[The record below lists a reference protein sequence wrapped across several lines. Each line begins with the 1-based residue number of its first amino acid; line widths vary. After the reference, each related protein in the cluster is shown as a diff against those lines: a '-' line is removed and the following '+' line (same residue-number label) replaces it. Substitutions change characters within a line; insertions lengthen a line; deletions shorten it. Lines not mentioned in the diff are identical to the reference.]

1 MAEKILWQ
9 PTPEGIAATRI
20 ADYLAWIER
29 ERGLRFS
36 DYSELHRWSCEHL
49 AEFWQTIW
57 DYFEVR
63 AETPPETVLAGA
75 EMPGTKWFPG
85 ATLNFAEH
93 VLRAGEGDA
102 PALVFVREGE
112 QPVETSWAELRRQ
125 VAAVAAGLRE
135 LGVGSGDRVAAY
147 MPNIPETVVAFL
159 ATASVG
165 AIWTACA
172 PDFGTRSV
180 VERFAQLEP
189 RALFAA
195 DGYAF
200 GGKRHDRR
208 EVIAQLRGELP
219 TVEHTVFVRS
229 AFPGEDSPLLADAH
243 DWAEMA
249 AAEAELRF
257 EPVPFEHPLWVL
269 FSSGTTGIPKGIV
282 HGHGG
287 VLLEQLKSGAFCL
300 DLRRE
305 DRFLFFTST
314 AWVVWNM
321 HVSSLLTG
329 MAIVLYDGSP
339 AWPTPD
345 ATLRVAAATGT
356 TVLGVGAAY
365 VTGVRKSGV
374 VPGNEV
380 DLSRIR
386 HVITT
391 GSPLPE
397 RDWEWVYEAI
407 GRDVYLESASG
418 GTDVATAFVGGSPLL
433 PVVSGEIACAWL
445 GCDVQA
451 WSPEGVPLIGERGEF
466 VVTRPMPS
474 MPLFF
479 WNDPD
484 GSRYRAAYFES
495 YPGVWRHGD
504 WLEINE
510 RGAMV
515 ISGRSDST
523 LNRLGVRMGSADLY
537 AIVEHLPEVA
547 DSVVLG
553 IELPDG
559 GYWMPMFIVP
569 TEGRRLDEEL
579 RGKINAAIADGL
591 SRRHVPDELIEAPAV
606 PRTLTG
612 KKLEVPLKRLI
623 QGESAAGVVNLGAV
637 DKPDAV
643 SWYAE
648 FGARRAAAAGGAA
661 E

>member
-1 MAEKILWQ
+1 MTGTLWQ
-9 PTPEGIAATRI
+9 PTPESIAETAI
-20 ADYLAWIER
+20 AGYLQWLEE
-29 ERGLRFS
+29 ERGLRF
-36 DYSELHRWSCEHL
+36 DGYADLHRWSCDSL

-57 DYFEVR
+57 DYFQVH
-63 AETPPETVLAGA
+63 AHTPPERVLSSE
-75 EMPGTKWFPG
+75 EMPGAKWFPG

-93 VLRAGEGDA
+93 LLRAGDPEA
-102 PALVFVREGE
+102 PALIFVREGE
-112 QPVETSWAELRRQ
+112 EPVETSWAELRRQ
-125 VAAVAAGLRE
+125 VGAATRGLRE
-135 LGVGSGDRVAAY
+135 LGVGPGDRVAAY
-147 MPNIPETVVAFL
+147 MPNVPATVVAFL
-159 ATASVG
+159 ACASLG

-189 RALFAA
+189 KVLIAA

-200 GGKRHDRR
+200 GGKLHDRR
-208 EVIAQLRGELP
+208 PVVEELRGELP
-219 TVEHTVFVRS
+219 SVERTVLVRT
-229 AFPGEDSPLLADAH
+229 AFPAEPLALAGGALDWTELLAV
-243 DWAEMA
+243 E
-249 AAEAELRF
+249 EAPSF

-269 FSSGTTGIPKGIV
+269 FSSGTTGIPKGVV

-287 VLLEQLKSGAFCL
+287 VLLEQLKSGALCL
-300 DLRRE
+300 DLQRH

-339 AWPTPD
+339 GWPTPD
-345 ATLRVAAATGT
+345 ATLRVAARTGT

-374 VPGNEV
+374 VPAREC
-380 DLSRIR
+380 DLSAVR

-391 GSPLPE
+391 GSPLPP
-397 RDWEWVYEAI
+397 RDWEWLPEAI
-407 GRDVYLESASG
+407 NPGVRVESASG

-433 PVVSGEIACAWL
+433 PVLSGRIACSWL
-445 GCDVQA
+445 GCDVRA
-451 WSPEGVPLIGERGEF
+451 FSPAGEPLTGERGEF
-466 VVTRPMPS
+466 VVAKPMPS

-484 GSRYRAAYFES
+484 GSRFRAAYFET

-504 WLEINE
+504 WVEIFAD
-510 RGAMV
+510 GTLV

-547 DSVVLG
+547 DSLVLG
-553 IELPDG
+553 VELPDG

-569 TEGRRLDEEL
+569 AAGHELDEEL
-579 RGKINAAIADGL
+579 RAKINAAIADGL
-591 SRRHVPDELIEAPAV
+591 SRRHVPDELIAAPAV

-612 KKLEVPLKRLI
+612 KKLEVPLKRI
-623 QGESAAGVVNLGAV
+623 VQGEPAAEVVNLGAV

-643 SWYAE
+643 AWYGE
-648 FGARRAAAAGGAA
+648 FAAARAVASAGGAA
-661 E
+661 G